1 MDEKQ
6 KNILIENMSDNLPT
20 LRKKMRISQ
29 EGLAEKIGVSR
40 STIATI
46 ERKKKTMTWN
56 MFLSLV
62 LIFTKNSET
71 DKLLNVMGIYTDELN
86 DFIKSNKHESEE

>member
-1 MDEKQ
+1 MDDLQ
-6 KNILIENMSDNLPT
+6 KSLLIDNMVDNLPT
-20 LRKKMRISQ
+20 LRTKLGITQ
-29 EGLAEKIGVSR
+29 EGLAELIGVSR
-40 STIATI
+40 STIAPI
-46 ERKKKTMTWN
+46 ERKKKKMTWN

-86 DFIKSNKHESEE
+86 EFIKNRNGKSNG

>member
-1 MDEKQ
+1 MNEEI
-6 KNILIENMSDNLPT
+6 KNELIANMTDNLPT
-20 LRKKMRISQ
+20 LRKKMGITQ

-62 LIFTKNSET
+62 LIFTKNGET
-71 DKLLNVMGIYTDELN
+71 DKLLSVMGIYTDELN
-86 DFIKSNKHESEE
+86 EFIKNDGQATI

>member
-6 KNILIENMSDNLPT
+6 KSILIENMSDNLPT

-29 EGLAEKIGVSR
+29 EGLAEIIGVSR

-62 LIFTKNSET
+62 LVFTKNSET
-71 DKLLNVMGIYTDELN
+71 DKLLSVMEIYTDELN
-86 DFIKSNKHESEE
+86 EFIKSDNEPEI